1 MTVQKTTLNEY
12 ITLCLNAIFGLL
24 SQLALR
30 RFLKAWLNTS
40 CTEFTLFSTSDELV
54 ESISV
59 TVNSAPC
66 ERNWV
71 YVDSALPNRPVH
83 CPFWH
88 WGEQYRP
95 FVITGKTYQIQALTL
110 FQMDLGKQFFDRVR
124 DWESACLCKKLILN
138 FLLTRCQSG
147 KSGPFSS
154 PAFRKLYV
162 AYIEFCC
169 WKVTHFQFNTFSI
182 STHSLSK
189 GLPWKSDFLG
199 TILWQQ
205 SENQRSKF

>member
-12 ITLCLNAIFGLL
+12 ITLCLKDIFGLL
-24 SQLALR
+24 SQLSLR

-66 ERNWV
+66 QRNWV
-71 YVDSALPNRPVH
+71 YVDSALRNRPVH
-83 CPFWH
+83 RPFWH
-88 WGEQYRP
+88 WGEQYSP
-95 FVITGKTYQIQALTL
+95 FVITGKTYQIQALTR
-110 FQMDLGKQFFDRVR
+110 FQMDLGKQFFDRIR

-138 FLLTRCQSG
+138 FLLNMCQSG
-147 KSGPFSS
+147 KSGPLSS
-154 PAFRKLYV
+154 PAFRKAICSLY
-162 AYIEFCC
+162 IILLL
-169 WKVTHFQFNTFSI
+169 KSNTFSI
-182 STHSLSK
+182 STHSLFK